1 MIEMLGA
8 NWESI
13 LLEGRIQNI
22 TSFKEQY
29 IAIQEQIDSNESLIA
44 SYEEKIEYYEALKTE
59 WDNLL
64 EKYTED
70 TYIQLLVG
78 AFGNDYENEL
88 LNGRTLRWEQF
99 AEDYYN
105 IQVQLKE
112 VTDQIETLA
121 KRMEEYASRIE
132 SAANSAMDAVDNLAN
147 MKIHSVPTV
156 PSAIPYQSST
166 HHAQSIGKAYAKGG
180 IITKKDA
187 GEFDVIAHKLGE
199 DHMIAIQEGE
209 AVIPKETVA
218 KNPEAIDT
226 LLSGKE
232 LDLKSLVNRDGVL
245 KETTPMGIY
254 SLLEKYQDWIT
265 PESAIMSR
273 LNLPSQDFSKLG
285 VVNNNQKETVVQF
298 NGDIHVHE
306 VKDVH
311 DFASKVIKQFPTI
324 VTQQL
329 GKL

>member
-1 MIEMLGA
+1 M
-8 NWESI
+8 
-13 LLEGRIQNI
+13 
-22 TSFKEQY
+22 
-29 IAIQEQIDSNESLIA
+29 
-44 SYEEKIEYYEALKTE
+44 
-59 WDNLL
+59 
-64 EKYTED
+64 
-70 TYIQLLVG
+70 
-78 AFGNDYENEL
+78 
-88 LNGRTLRWEQF
+88 NGRTLRWEQF

-147 MKIHSVPTV
+147 NIPSIPTV
-156 PSAIPYQSST
+156 PSATPYQSSA

-218 KNPEAIDT
+218 KNPEAIDS
-226 LLSGKE
+226 LLSGKK
-232 LDLKSLVNRDGVL
+232 LDLKALVNRDIVL
-245 KETTPMGIY
+245 QRATPLDNY
-254 SLLEKYQDWIT
+254 SMFEKYKDWVI
-265 PESAIMSR
+265 PDSLIMSR

-285 VVNNNQKETVVQF
+285 VVNNNQKETVIQF